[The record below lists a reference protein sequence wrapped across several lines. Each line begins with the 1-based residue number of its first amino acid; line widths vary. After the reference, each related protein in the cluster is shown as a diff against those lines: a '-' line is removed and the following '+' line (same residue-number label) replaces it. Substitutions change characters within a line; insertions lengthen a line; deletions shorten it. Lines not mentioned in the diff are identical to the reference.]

1 MIQNILVDITNSKI
15 FGGFVMIMM
24 NIGSKYII
32 LDLPKNL
39 DKIFT
44 KIFILRILVV
54 FCIFFMATKDIIIS
68 ILLTL
73 IFVIFIRFILNEK
86 SNFCLLNNCE

>member
-1 MIQNILVDITNSKI
+1 MNILIDITNSKL
-15 FGGFVMIMM
+15 FSGFVMIMM
-24 NIGSKYII
+24 NIGGKYIM

-68 ILLTL
+68 LLLTL
-73 IFVIFIRFILNEK
+73 IFIIIIRFILNEN
-86 SNFCLLNNCE
+86 SNFCLYNNCG